1 MLTVHA
7 EACKHLDSTLREI
20 RKAGMKVGVAINP
33 GTPEMCVR
41 DRCRTGQKSESG
53 LCICVR
59 AADRKS
65 SKSVCACRWNGR
77 A

>member
-33 GTPEMCVR
+33 GN
-41 DRCRTGQKSESG
+41 TGQPAGMCAGSG
-53 LCICVR
+53 GYGTDHDSQSWIWWAELY
-59 AADRKS
+59 
-65 SKSVCACRWNGR
+65 
-77 A
+77 